1 MMKQMNTN
9 RFIPTH
15 CSWSLGATVFLLAL
29 LVDGN
34 AQTINQIN
42 PNGYNKIYYPN
53 GKISSEGPMSEGKP
67 DGYWKTYYVTG
78 IMKSEG
84 NRRNNLLDSTWVF
97 YAETGDTAE
106 IIHYIAG
113 KKSGYY
119 YTFDDITEK
128 NSVSVHY
135 LKTRDLYVDDKKE
148 MQGLVYFPSGKV
160 KMVTLYKNGKR
171 QGTAKE
177 YDENGMVITVFEYRN
192 DYMISRE
199 YINRLDAKGQ
209 KTGLWQTF
217 HDNGAVK
224 EENMYKDGVLDG
236 TSRLYSNIGKMLSD
250 RTYKEGNIIDDGIL
264 EKAEAEEIIEYYK
277 DGVTM
282 KRKGIYLNQVPIG
295 MHIFYNNKGIAEK
308 GIRYNENGVKTAEGA
323 VNEAEK
329 RAGEWKVYFETGEV
343 KAKGNYLNDRQN
355 GEWDFYY
362 SGGVTEQIGTFANG
376 VMEGEW
382 KWFNSKGTLLRE
394 ETYQGGS
401 LNGMSAHY
409 SDSATLIAKGAYAQ
423 SEREGNWL
431 INAGDV
437 REEGDFIAGA
447 KNGIWKTF
455 YDNGKLYHKGF
466 FVQGNPNG
474 RHDFYYPDGTL
485 KEEQYYANGR
495 REGNWK
501 KYNEDGSLFL
511 TITYRNDE
519 EVRINGIRIDKK

>member
-1 MMKQMNTN
+1 MRYSNT
-9 RFIPTH
+9 
-15 CSWSLGATVFLLAL
+15 V
-29 LVDGN
+29 
-34 AQTINQIN
+34 
-42 PNGYNKIYYPN
+42 
-53 GKISSEGPMSEGKP
+53 
-67 DGYWKTYYVTG
+67 
-78 IMKSEG
+78 
-84 NRRNNLLDSTWVF
+84 
-97 YAETGDTAE
+97 
-106 IIHYIAG
+106 
-113 KKSGYY
+113 
-119 YTFDDITEK
+119 ITEK

-148 MQGLVYFPSGKV
+148 MQGLVYFPSGKI
-160 KMVTLYKNGKR
+160 KMATLYKNGKR

-177 YDENGMVITVFEYRN
+177 YDENGTVITVFEYRN

-199 YINRLDAKGQ
+199 YINRLNAKGQ
-209 KTGLWQTF
+209 KSGLWQTF

-236 TSRLYSNIGKMLSD
+236 TSRLYSNVGKMLSD

-282 KRKGIYLNQVPIG
+282 KRKGIFINQIPIG
-295 MHIFYNNKGIAEK
+295 MHIFYNNKGVAEK
-308 GIRYNENGVKTAEGA
+308 GLRYSENGVKTAEGA

-329 RAGEWKVYFETGEV
+329 RTGEWKVYFETGEV

-355 GEWDFYY
+355 GEWNFYY
-362 SGGVTEQIGTFANG
+362 LSGVTEQIGAFANG

-382 KWFNSKGTLLRE
+382 KWFNSKGILLRE
-394 ETYQGGS
+394 ENYQGGS
-401 LNGMSAHY
+401 LNGMSVHY

-437 REEGDFIAGA
+437 REEGYFIAGL
-447 KNGIWKTF
+447 KNGLWKTF
-455 YDNGKLYHKGF
+455 YDDEKLYHRGS

-501 KYNEDGSLFL
+501 RYNEDGSLFL
-511 TITYRNDE
+511 TITYRNDVE
-519 EVRINGIRIDKK
+519 MRINGIRIDKK